1 MVWNQDE
8 YEMIL
13 MKENVSFLRNSWVNS
28 KLYEY
33 NGNLI
38 EALSEEYRNT
48 EECKKYVE
56 IEI

>member
-13 MKENVSFLRNSWVNS
+13 MKENVFFLMRNSWVNN

-38 EALSEEYRNT
+38 IKWRMYKN
-48 EECKKYVE
+48 
-56 IEI
+56 I